1 MSLEASDHQRS
12 PAVNVAVVRL
22 MTARTNQRF
31 HAVDT
36 VVSMKTN
43 SVTTVS
49 IINSKQLAMIR
60 TAAAATTTTTTTTG
74 KHS

>member
-1 MSLEASDHQRS
+1 
-12 PAVNVAVVRL
+12 
-22 MTARTNQRF
+22 
-31 HAVDT
+31 
-36 VVSMKTN
+36 MKTN